1 MERIKKKF
9 GFGMIRLPMN
19 GEDVNIE
26 ETKKMVDALSL
37 RCLIYGFH
45 WYFFM
50 STQPFGLNSTP
61 SLSRSERCSA
71 HPGAVRP
78 ELLTTR

>member
-9 GFGMIRLPMN
+9 GFGMMRLPMN

-37 RCLIYGFH
+37 RCLIYGFFH
-45 WYFFM
+45 VN
-50 STQPFGLNSTP
+50 T
-61 SLSRSERCSA
+61 
-71 HPGAVRP
+71 AVRLEFNALAFKKRTLFRP
-78 ELLTTR
+78 PRSSPA